1 MISTAHLDVVLT
13 EHHGRVERANDKG
26 WLVQSV
32 RDADAAASETR
43 RDAIT
48 RTVTGFAAGLVGIVG
63 VFVAAVVR

>member
-1 MISTAHLDVVLT
+1 MISMAHLDVVLT

-32 RDADAAASETR
+32 RDADANAGEMR
-43 RDAIT
+43 RDPIS

-63 VFVAAVVR
+63 VFVVAVVR